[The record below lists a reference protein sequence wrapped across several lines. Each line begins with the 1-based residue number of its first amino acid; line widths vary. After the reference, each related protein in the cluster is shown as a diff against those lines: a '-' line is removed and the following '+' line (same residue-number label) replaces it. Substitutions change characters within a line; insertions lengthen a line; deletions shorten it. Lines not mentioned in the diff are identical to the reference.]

1 MLPTCF
7 PWTSTKH
14 ENRSLN
20 SLIWTHSNDLF
31 SVAAMGNLSGMNKHL
46 ATLEEDFL
54 YHIGMD
60 TINDDFKKMFGDV
73 KVRTMNTFSLQT
85 LISLVFIAAL
95 EAILNDLN
103 VLDVTWRKRVT
114 CHLSSTSSSSV
125 IWHSKLTCLSE
136 CDSQQWHTVSIKFA
150 SY

>member
-1 MLPTCF
+1 
-7 PWTSTKH
+7 
-14 ENRSLN
+14 
-20 SLIWTHSNDLF
+20 
-31 SVAAMGNLSGMNKHL
+31 MGNLSGMNKHL

-103 VLDVTWRKRVT
+103 VLDVT
-114 CHLSSTSSSSV
+114 
-125 IWHSKLTCLSE
+125 
-136 CDSQQWHTVSIKFA
+136 
-150 SY
+150 